1 MLAAIL
7 GLFQGIAGWLTQ
19 ILPVSPFADMSI
31 PSGLQ
36 QGLGWLNWFLPLGDM
51 LALMAAVLA
60 LLVVARVAVFLI
72 NSGTDLSKL
81 ATGGK

>member
-19 ILPVSPFADMSI
+19 ILPESPFTNMAI
-31 PSGLQ
+31 PEGMQ

-51 LALMAAVLA
+51 LALMGAACA
-60 LLVVARVAVFLI
+60 LLPLPVVPVYIAIVI
-72 NSGTDLSKL
+72 ICPPSPT
-81 ATGGK
+81 

>member
-1 MLAAIL
+1 M

-19 ILPVSPFADMSI
+19 ILPESPFTNMAI
-31 PSGLQ
+31 PEGMQ

-51 LALMAAVLA
+51 LALMGVVLG